1 MFIVSEVIRPRSISE
16 ALDKAR
22 WALEL
27 SQNAV
32 RNGQYA
38 EAVVQAQAAVDILR
52 GFEASPDKKKE
63 YLELFAYALY
73 ILAVRLIQANRK
85 TKP

>member
-1 MFIVSEVIRPRSISE
+1 M
-16 ALDKAR
+16 
-22 WALEL
+22 
-27 SQNAV
+27 
-32 RNGQYA
+32 
-38 EAVVQAQAAVDILR
+38 DILR